1 MSNNLH
7 SRIHKFVSNAHK
19 NQITPHNW
27 LSTYQPDESVV
38 EHNNK
43 VTKQR
48 EITYNLPRLLRDNA
62 PRRERETSM
71 AKQDLFTPERAAEI
85 ERDYIMGA
93 HAYCVIT
100 LPEGR
105 KERALDAQRQL
116 EKDLALQR
124 WYEEAMLDSWELAC
138 DSMDDDIVTLSAMAH
153 TLKELG
159 Q

>member
-1 MSNNLH
+1 
-7 SRIHKFVSNAHK
+7 
-19 NQITPHNW
+19 
-27 LSTYQPDESVV
+27 
-38 EHNNK
+38 
-43 VTKQR
+43 
-48 EITYNLPRLLRDNA
+48 
-62 PRRERETSM
+62 M

-85 ERDYIMGA
+85 ERDYPMGA
-93 HAYCVIT
+93 YVRVSDVE
-100 LPEGR
+100 LR
-105 KERALDAQRQL
+105 LRALAAQRQL

>member
-1 MSNNLH
+1 MANNIHSRAAGDRIH

-62 PRRERETSM
+62 PP
-71 AKQDLFTPERAAEI
+71 KG
-85 ERDYIMGA
+85 ERDFHG
-93 HAYCVIT
+93 
-100 LPEGR
+100 
-105 KERALDAQRQL
+105 
-116 EKDLALQR
+116 
-124 WYEEAMLDSWELAC
+124 
-138 DSMDDDIVTLSAMAH
+138 
-153 TLKELG
+153 
-159 Q
+159 